1 MPTII
6 SGDGTITGLTATG
19 ISAVQNLPAG
29 SVLQVV
35 NATATTGASNS
46 STTWVTTNFS
56 ASITPKF
63 ATSKILVRV
72 NGGCFDT
79 LNTAQQGQLT
89 IYRNNATNLGNVTR
103 GLNQFYAAGGR
114 TQFPVAMEVLDSP
127 ATTSSTTYTVYIRSS
142 STYTIEFNQDPIQSS
157 LTLME
162 IAQ

>member
-1 MPTII
+1 MTMII
-6 SGDGTITGLTATG
+6 DGTNGLTFNNATTQA
-19 ISAVQNLPAG
+19 SAGQ
-29 SVLQVV
+29 VLQVV

-46 STTWVTTNFS
+46 STTFVTTNFS

-79 LNTAQQGQLT
+79 IATERQGQLT
-89 IYRNNATNLGNVTR
+89 IYRNNTTNLGHSTR
-103 GLNQFYAAGGR
+103 GIAQFYAAGGR
-114 TQFPVAMEVLDSP
+114 AQFPVAMEVLDSP